1 MNYRNSN
8 RSRSPFPALDRS
20 LVLFAAFVAITA
32 IILVKL
38 FTLQVIAH
46 DHYQTIAAREHYG
59 YSELPAHRGE
69 IYLKDYASGEKVRVA
84 TNSTLYL
91 LYADPTMVKDKK
103 LVTDRIVPFI
113 YNLEEQR
120 KIDEERVKTAI
131 LRAKTA
137 EEIEA
142 AKPLTDQQ
150 LYDQFYQQILEQ
162 ISADIRQ
169 VVILSNEISSEEAER
184 VRNLSLSGIEVT
196 ETNQLKA
203 YPPQIT
209 DFRGTAQKLGEAL
222 LTPSLKM
229 ESLLRGRNRY
239 EILKRQIPPDIAHQ
253 IKESISEDEG
263 KNFVGLGLTEE
274 YFRYYPEGQLAAN
287 VLGFVTPT
295 GDGSYGIEAAFNN
308 ILKGKN
314 GMFEAQKDSMQR
326 LITVGDSMIEPAQD
340 GQNVTLTIDRSIQ
353 MVLENKLARQVEA
366 VKADSGQAIIMN
378 PKTGAIIAMAHYPT
392 FDPNAYSDIYQKEE
406 IPLKPEEVA
415 QLEPIEGM
423 ENTYWFYLDRNS
435 DYRYM
440 VFKKILAD
448 GTEVYEKYKNKVGP
462 EAYQNKVV
470 GAPYEPGSTFK
481 AIVMSIAIDDQTV
494 SPSTSINDSGV
505 LKVDEYEIKNVSAHC
520 TGRLNMTE
528 VLINSCNTGM
538 GWVAQKIGRS
548 LFYSYL
554 KKYGFGDRTEIEFDN
569 EHPGQ
574 LSHFNT
580 WADSELV
587 TRAFGQGLTA
597 TMLQMVSAYSAIA
610 NNGVLMQPYIVDSV
624 EKTPGNIIKTEP
636 TVLGQVIRPETAETM
651 TNMLVAVIENGVE
664 NKARSN
670 TYYLAGKTG
679 TSQTYKYGKPLTG
692 AGTTLGSIG
701 GFGPVDDPKF
711 VMFIKMDRPRSS
723 EWGGDTAGPVFRE
736 MAEYLMEYY
745 SVPPDKK

>member
-1 MNYRNSN
+1 MNYKSSN
-8 RSRSPFPALDRS
+8 RSRSPFPALNRN
-20 LVLFAAFVAITA
+20 LVLFGAFGLLTG
-32 IILVKL
+32 ILLIKL
-38 FTLQVIAH
+38 FSLQVLAH
-46 DHYQTIAAREHYG
+46 EHYQSVAAQEHYG

-69 IYLKDYASGEKVRVA
+69 IYIQDYASGEKVRMA

-120 KIDEERVKTAI
+120 KIDEERVKVAI

-162 ISADIRQ
+162 VSADIRQ
-169 VVILSNEISSEEAER
+169 VVILSNQISEEEAER
-184 VRNLSLSGIEVT
+184 VRNLNIRGIEVT
-196 ETNQLKA
+196 ATNQLKA

-209 DFRGTAQKLGEAL
+209 DIRVAAQQLGDAL
-222 LTPSLKM
+222 LAPSLKM

-239 EILKRQIPPDIAHQ
+239 EILKRQITPDIAHQ

-263 KNFVGLGLTEE
+263 KNFVGLGMTEE
-274 YFRYYPEGQLAAN
+274 YFRYYPEGQLGAN
-287 VLGFVTPT
+287 ILGFVTPS
-295 GDGSYGIEAAFNN
+295 GEGSYGIEAAFNA

-340 GQNVTLTIDRSIQ
+340 GQNITLTIDRSIQ
-353 MVLENKLARQVEA
+353 MALENKLSRQVQA

-392 FDPNAYSDIYQKEE
+392 FDPNVYSEVYEKEE
-406 IPLKPEEVA
+406 IALKPEEVE
-415 QLEPIEGM
+415 QLDPVEGM

-435 DYRYM
+435 EYRYL

-448 GTEVYEKYKNKVGP
+448 GTEVYEKYKNGVGP

-481 AIVMSIAIDDQTV
+481 AIVMSIGIDDQTV
-494 SPSTSINDSGV
+494 SPSTTINDSGV
-505 LKVDEYEIKNVSAHC
+505 LKVDEYEIKNVSANC
-520 TGRLNMTE
+520 TGRLNMTQ

-548 LFYSYL
+548 LLYSSL

-587 TRAFGQGLTA
+587 TRAFGQGLTV

-610 NNGVLMQPYIVDSV
+610 NNGVLMQPYIVDSI
-624 EKTPGNIIKTEP
+624 EKSPGNFVKTEP
-636 TVLGQVIRPETAETM
+636 VVLGQVIRPETADTM
-651 TNMLVAVIENGVE
+651 KNMLVAVIENGVE

-670 TYYLAGKTG
+670 SYFLAGKTG
-679 TSQTYKYGKPLTG
+679 TSQTYKNGKPLSG

-701 GFGPVDDPKF
+701 GFGPVEDPKF
-711 VMFIKMDRPRSS
+711 VMFVKMDRPRSS

-736 MAEYLMEYY
+736 MSEYLMEYY